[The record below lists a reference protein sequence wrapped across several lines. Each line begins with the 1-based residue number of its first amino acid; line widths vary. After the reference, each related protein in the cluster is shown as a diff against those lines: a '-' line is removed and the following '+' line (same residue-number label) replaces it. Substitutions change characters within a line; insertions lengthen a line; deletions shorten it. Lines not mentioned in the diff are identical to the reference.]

1 MQDTDA
7 TRGLSQRELLLEV
20 RQDVKDMRGKVDTRP
35 TRAEVYG
42 SLATLSVMV
51 GVYARIV

>member
-20 RQDVKDMRGKVDTRP
+20 RQDVKDMRGKMDARP

-42 SLATLSVMV
+42 SLAALSVMI